1 MFFKDLVLYNLS
13 QMSFPDDKINTL
25 AEFKNS
31 YSKILHE
38 SLINIDDASMKAC
51 FDILLEGIN
60 NGVNLLS
67 CGNGG
72 SSSIAEHLV
81 CDFIKQA
88 SSGSTIKPKVIPL
101 LTTPVITAIANDI
114 SYDEIFSFQVER
126 YATSDDILIS
136 VSSSGDSQNIINA
149 INTAKNLGVK
159 TISFVGFDGGRAA
172 QISDIA
178 LHIKADN
185 YGIVEDAHHAL
196 MHIFSQYLRLENFE
210 NPENI
215 SKTKF

>member
-1 MFFKDLVLYNLS
+1 
-13 QMSFPDDKINTL
+13 MSFPDGKFNTL

-38 SLINIDDASMKAC
+38 SLTEIDDASMKSC
-51 FDILLEGIN
+51 FDMLLSGIN
-60 NGVNLLS
+60 SGVNLLS

-114 SYDEIFSFQVER
+114 SYDDIFSFQVER
-126 YATSDDILIS
+126 YANSDDILIS

-159 TISFVGFDGGRAA
+159 TISFVGFDGGRAN
-172 QISDIA
+172 QISDVS
-178 LHIKADN
+178 LHIKAYN

-210 NPENI
+210 DTKNI
-215 SKTKF
+215 SNTKF